1 VSGAVGRIVLLV
13 AEIPTTEGL
22 KMTTAQRVLFD
33 SLGLSTSDSDRL
45 MATLDTTLDGS
56 KWSQASYTQIV
67 RTAQTL
73 LKVGA

>member
-1 VSGAVGRIVLLV
+1 
-13 AEIPTTEGL
+13 
-22 KMTTAQRVLFD
+22 MTTAQRVLFN

-56 KWSQASYTQIV
+56 KWADASYTQIV

>member
-1 VSGAVGRIVLLV
+1 
-13 AEIPTTEGL
+13 
-22 KMTTAQRVLFD
+22 MTTAQRVLFD
-33 SLGLSTSDSDRL
+33 SLGLSTSDSERL

-56 KWSQASYTQIV
+56 KWSEASYTQIV